1 MIIPGLPKVE
11 YRNGYGAYEGVVAHS
26 TATLKRL
33 LLIFETMK
41 QEHGVLHLY
50 IMQQIG
56 MKQFKL
62 PPKYQAW
69 GAYPAT
75 NKRFVHV
82 ELCETADYTKFKRD
96 YDKYVKL
103 LAKIL
108 RERRLSVEKNYGH
121 IVM

>member
-1 MIIPGLPKVE
+1 MGAGPG
-11 YRNGYGAYEGVVAHS
+11 A
-26 TATLKRL
+26 
-33 LLIFETMK
+33 
-41 QEHGVLHLY
+41 
-50 IMQQIG
+50 
-56 MKQFKL
+56 
-62 PPKYQAW
+62 
-69 GAYPAT
+69 

-108 RERRLSVEKNYGH
+108 RARGLSVEKDYGH